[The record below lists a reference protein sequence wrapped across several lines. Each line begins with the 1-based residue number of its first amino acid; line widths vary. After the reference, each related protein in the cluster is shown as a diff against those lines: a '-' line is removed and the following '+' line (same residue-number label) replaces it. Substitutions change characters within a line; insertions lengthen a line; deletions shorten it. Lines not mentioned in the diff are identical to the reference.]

1 MPLTVDQLR
10 RATEPGDLPADVA
23 AQVLVDFAGFARGE
37 GSITLDQAFGVCV
50 RAGGEPWFV
59 TLARDRRDDAIRKFA
74 ETICPGGAVCD
85 RIDAL
90 RVEFRR
96 FGRGWSR
103 GRFREVG
110 RLSNIDRSLFDIFG
124 AGDSLGPVPESPD
137 HLRKILGSD
146 KPLLQLT
153 NQFFLNPQVS

>member
-1 MPLTVDQLR
+1 MPLTLDQIR
-10 RATEPGDLPADVA
+10 RTTEAGELPADAVA
-23 AQVLVDFAGFARGE
+23 TVLADVTRYFVGAGT
-37 GSITLDQAFGVCV
+37 ITLDQAFGVCV

-59 TLARDRRDDAIRKFA
+59 TLQRDRRDDAIRKFA
-74 ETICPGGAVCD
+74 EKICPGGAVCD
-85 RIDAL
+85 RIDAV

-103 GRFREVG
+103 GRFREAA
-110 RLSNIDRSLFDIFG
+110 RLSNIDRLLFDIFG

-153 NQFFLNPQVS
+153 NQLFLNPQVS

>member
-1 MPLTVDQLR
+1 MPLTLDQIR
-10 RATEPGDLPADVA
+10 RTTEAGELPADAVA
-23 AQVLVDFAGFARGE
+23 TVLADVTRYFVGAGA
-37 GSITLDQAFGVCV
+37 ITLDQAFGVCV
-50 RAGGEPWFV
+50 LAGGEPWFI
-59 TLARDRRDDAIRKFA
+59 TLQRNRRDDAIRKFA
-74 ETICPGGAVCD
+74 ETICSGGAVCD
-85 RIDAL
+85 RIDAV

-103 GRFREVG
+103 GRFREAG
-110 RLSNIDRSLFDIFG
+110 RLSNIDRLLFDIFG

-153 NQFFLNPQVS
+153 NQLFLNPQVS